1 MVLDKLTAKRL
12 LIYFI
17 YDRDG
22 IVDDYIFYMLDDLD
36 KNVEDIFVVVNGNLE
51 AKSKERLKFY
61 TDQILE
67 RENKGFDVWAY
78 KEAMETL
85 GWEKLKTY
93 DEVILMNYTIMG
105 PIYPLKEMFDTMAER
120 DLDFWGVTKFHQ
132 VDMDPF
138 GTVPYGY
145 LPDHIQ
151 THFLVFRKTLVESR
165 ELQHYWET
173 MLTG

>member
-78 KEAMETL
+78 KEAMET
-85 GWEKLKTY
+85 
-93 DEVILMNYTIMG
+93 
-105 PIYPLKEMFDTMAER
+105 
-120 DLDFWGVTKFHQ
+120 
-132 VDMDPF
+132 
-138 GTVPYGY
+138 
-145 LPDHIQ
+145 
-151 THFLVFRKTLVESR
+151 
-165 ELQHYWET
+165 
-173 MLTG
+173 

>member
-78 KEAMETL
+78 KGQWRL
-85 GWEKLKTY
+85 
-93 DEVILMNYTIMG
+93 
-105 PIYPLKEMFDTMAER
+105 
-120 DLDFWGVTKFHQ
+120 
-132 VDMDPF
+132 
-138 GTVPYGY
+138 
-145 LPDHIQ
+145 
-151 THFLVFRKTLVESR
+151 
-165 ELQHYWET
+165 
-173 MLTG
+173 

>member
-78 KEAMETL
+78 KEAK
-85 GWEKLKTY
+85 G
-93 DEVILMNYTIMG
+93 
-105 PIYPLKEMFDTMAER
+105 
-120 DLDFWGVTKFHQ
+120 
-132 VDMDPF
+132 
-138 GTVPYGY
+138 
-145 LPDHIQ
+145 
-151 THFLVFRKTLVESR
+151 SR
-165 ELQHYWET
+165 QKIKNHK
-173 MLTG
+173 